1 MTTIDETRLPG
12 VGVRHE
18 FTTHRGE
25 RVGVLKHLAG
35 DRELLVYDRDDPDSC
50 ERTLRLDEADAEALA
65 ELLGISQLAQSLGAV
80 REAVGG
86 LVIEWVDIAAGTP
99 FANRTIADTD
109 LRTRTG
115 VSIIALLRSS
125 GAIPAPTADQQ
136 FEAGDTVIVVGTLEG
151 VRAAE
156 ALFEGR

>member
-1 MTTIDETRLPG
+1 MESIIENIKATLP
-12 VGVRHE
+12 
-18 FTTHRGE
+18 
-25 RVGVLKHLAG
+25 
-35 DRELLVYDRDDPDSC
+35 
-50 ERTLRLDEADAEALA
+50 
-65 ELLGISQLAQSLGAV
+65 QN
-80 REAVGG
+80 
-86 LVIEWVDIAAGTP
+86 EWVDIAAGTP
-99 FANRTIADTD
+99 FAGQTIADTG

>member
-99 FANRTIADTD
+99 FADRTIADTE

-125 GAIPAPTADQQ
+125 GAIPAPTPDQQ